1 MNKKYIA
8 PLTMLA
14 VVALSSIGCD
24 GDTSAQRREQ
34 TIANRA
40 EAAARK
46 AEQNA
51 VKDRLA
57 EVTRHWVS
65 FTNQIGRAEGGS
77 SYEMER
83 ACARAQKAFEV
94 SFAAS
99 EDIPSHQ
106 TSLFKQAEL
115 AANFKRK
122 FCS

>member
-8 PLTMLA
+8 LLTMLA
-14 VVALSSIGCD
+14 VIALSSIDTD
-24 GDTSAQRREQ
+24 GNTSAQRREQ
-34 TIANRA
+34 SPSIANRA
-40 EAAARK
+40 EAAAV
-46 AEQNA
+46 E
-51 VKDRLA
+51 DRLA

-83 ACARAQKAFEV
+83 ACVRAQKAFEV

-106 TSLFKQAEL
+106 TSLFKQAEF
-115 AANFKRK
+115 AANFKQR